1 MDDTDTKPEL
11 PIHMIL
17 GASEYSKIKMN
28 AKPKVGQPGEPV
40 AEQTALG
47 GALMS
52 PGAESNLDNVY
63 LTQSSIAD
71 YEKLCSLDILGL
83 KDRPIGDQM
92 SVYDKLKV
100 QLTRNPEGW
109 YETGL
114 LWKTG
119 HPQLHNNQ
127 SGSMGRLSGL
137 VRKLKRDSAL
147 LDEYDQIIQK
157 QLV

>member
-17 GASEYSKIKMN
+17 GASKYSKIKMN

-47 GALMS
+47 WALMS

-63 LTQSSIAD
+63 LTKSSIAD
-71 YEKLCSLDILGL
+71 YEKLCSLDVLGL

-92 SVYDKLKV
+92 SVYYKLKA
-100 QLTRNPEGW
+100 QLTQNPEGW
-109 YETGL
+109 YETRVAVENRASL
-114 LWKTG
+114 
-119 HPQLHNNQ
+119 
-127 SGSMGRLSGL
+127 
-137 VRKLKRDSAL
+137 AA
-147 LDEYDQIIQK
+147 
-157 QLV
+157 